1 MDLKYAGRMKSLNPN
16 AAVPGCI
23 ERVKELTANICSET
37 KARDLRGEWARAPLL
52 THSTTCLR
60 DEFVR
65 KY

>member
-1 MDLKYAGRMKSLNPN
+1 MDLEHVRRMESPIPS
-16 AAVPGCI
+16 AAFPGCI

-37 KARDLRGEWARAPLL
+37 KARDLRGEWARAPLRM
-52 THSTTCLR
+52 HATTCLR